1 MGSQPEKGCIKC
13 SIVKKKHLWEIAIAA
28 EQFSQDITIYFYFCK
43 KIRSLKAHFINLNFQ
58 DHTLTSCP
66 KRKCPSNLDPL
77 QPIES
82 HVFRRGFCCPSSSP
96 TPNKLTF
103 PGHFPPTT
111 RGIIDPPN
119 SRVRC
124 GMSHV
129 ELDRPPATPRVHW
142 PLLSA
147 LQAQD
152 HNLLRHHDR
161 PANRGKGFHRRGP
174 GSRGVCNNSPSSL
187 RKGPRTF
194 KSLGH
199 MGLFILSSCYRLI
212 GHCVR
217 VYDNSVS
224 RIEWF

>member
-124 GMSHV
+124 ALWNVTRRAGPPTSHARSS
-129 ELDRPPATPRVHW
+129 LTPPQR
-142 PLLSA
+142 
-147 LQAQD
+147 
-152 HNLLRHHDR
+152 
-161 PANRGKGFHRRGP
+161 
-174 GSRGVCNNSPSSL
+174 SPSS
-187 RKGPRTF
+187 RPQPVAPPRPTSQPWKRISSP
-194 KSLGH
+194 KSGFARSLQ
-199 MGLFILSSCYRLI
+199 
-212 GHCVR
+212 
-217 VYDNSVS
+217 
-224 RIEWF
+224 